1 MTAVSSQDGTM
12 GEDLPVGLD
21 PTLFPEPASWNRLL
35 VRGVVA
41 VVGVLVSLYE
51 CGFWK
56 GRGKVFAYSRL
67 VFRKLLTHPSQ
78 QPGSPQD
85 SQESELPAVCDRD
98 GDQAQGTRNRNRDPA
113 LENGEGDLLMED
125 RRFTQEPRG
134 RDPLGGDTGVAQETG
149 VALPILQGD
158 RESAGIKD

>member
-1 MTAVSSQDGTM
+1 M
-12 GEDLPVGLD
+12 
-21 PTLFPEPASWNRLL
+21 
-35 VRGVVA
+35 VRGEVA
-41 VVGVLVSLYE
+41 VVGVLALLYL

-78 QPGSPQD
+78 QPGRPQD

-125 RRFTQEPRG
+125 RRFTQEPRE

-149 VALPILQGD
+149 VALPILQD
-158 RESAGIKD
+158 DWESAGIQD